1 MRTYSTSVICS
12 RPCISAPCMHVHFIS
27 LLMCSSHPSRKL
39 CERKFNRRCLRRPMK
54 LSQPRGGN
62 RTRAPDRAIEQYCA
76 TADSSDDFVLR
87 SGESIPLQ
95 VRNVL
100 RAARSEWVVMQRT
113 HTPPAELYEHV
124 ASDQSSELM
133 KCIQK
138 IITMECNHKESMEE
152 RAGLQPSPLCRLKI
166 LFTRAL
172 TAKGHEDLVFTKE
185 LREITL
191 ATIHASMSSDMED
204 RLKHCFHCDIEL
216 VKRSRC
222 SLCKFAGYCSES
234 CQRKD
239 WQNHREVCERI
250 RKAKRKPAAN
260 EFFRALATMRKDLRP
275 FVIPLNE
282 DFHIRLGI
290 FTKYY
295 VRGEWAYD
303 IRTIFKTSKDIV
315 MVAYPKVKVP
325 PNSFFW
331 EPFEFGAVEIT
342 AVSNEKARVGKVL
355 EAKLKQETF
364 NQLECCQCGGPP
376 HLLNSNRECRHLFCT
391 KCVSSCHLR
400 GKCKRCG
407 CKIGTLILLGEE
419 EATNLESDPG

>member
-1 MRTYSTSVICS
+1 MKHTSGSAAQPAMKRTSGSAARPAAHSGNNGLFRTSVS
-12 RPCISAPCMHVHFIS
+12 
-27 LLMCSSHPSRKL
+27 
-39 CERKFNRRCLRRPMK
+39 
-54 LSQPRGGN
+54 
-62 RTRAPDRAIEQYCA
+62 DRAIEQYP
-76 TADSSDDFVLR
+76 DDFVLR

-95 VRNVL
+95 VRDVL
-100 RAARSEWVVMQRT
+100 LEARSEWVMRQRLS
-113 HTPPAELYEHV
+113 HEFV
-124 ASDQSSELM
+124 SSDHSAELM
-133 KCIQK
+133 KCIQR
-138 IITMECNHKESMEE
+138 IISMECTSKESMEA
-152 RAGLQPSPLCRLKI
+152 RAGLQPSPLSRLKI
-166 LFTRAL
+166 LFMRAL
-172 TAKGHEDLVFTKE
+172 TAKLHEDLVFTKE

-204 RLKHCFHCDIEL
+204 RLKHCFHCDIQL

-239 WQNHREVCERI
+239 WQNHKEVCERI

>member
-1 MRTYSTSVICS
+1 MKHTSGSAAQPAMKRTSGSAARPAAHSGNNGLFRTSVS
-12 RPCISAPCMHVHFIS
+12 
-27 LLMCSSHPSRKL
+27 
-39 CERKFNRRCLRRPMK
+39 
-54 LSQPRGGN
+54 
-62 RTRAPDRAIEQYCA
+62 DRAIEQYP
-76 TADSSDDFVLR
+76 DDFVLR

-95 VRNVL
+95 VRDVL
-100 RAARSEWVVMQRT
+100 LEARSEWVMRQRLS
-113 HTPPAELYEHV
+113 HEFV
-124 ASDQSSELM
+124 SSDHSAELM
-133 KCIQK
+133 KCIQR
-138 IITMECNHKESMEE
+138 IISMECTSKESMEA
-152 RAGLQPSPLCRLKI
+152 RAGLQPSPLSRLKI
-166 LFTRAL
+166 LFMRAL
-172 TAKGHEDLVFTKE
+172 TAKLHEDLVFTKE

-239 WQNHREVCERI
+239 WQNHKEVCERI